1 MHIGSVTLE
10 TIRTNDPIVHDT
22 SHSVVEMVFAM
33 LKRYKSPGSDH
44 ILVELTQATGE
55 TLRCEIH

>member
-10 TIRTNDPIVHDT
+10 TIRTADPIVHDT
-22 SHSVVEMVFAM
+22 NPSVVEMVFAM

-44 ILVELTQATGE
+44 IPVQLTQATGE
-55 TLRCEIH
+55 ILRCEIH